1 MSLQALHIEENE
13 AGSRLDRVVCERLS
27 LSRAQAKRLFEA
39 GEVRRNGRRAGKGDI
54 VSVGDRVELGS
65 ELSDPSALPDG
76 QPQLRVLFE
85 DAWFVVVNKP
95 AAMPSHPLRPGEL
108 GCAANWLV
116 HKYPEMAGVGY
127 DSRQPGLINRL
138 DNDTTGVLWAARTAP
153 AFEAARALLESGEVH
168 KRYVALTNRA
178 VEPQSIDLALAPSP
192 KHRSR
197 VEVSAL
203 GRPSH
208 TQVLRSIPQ
217 GSCFCV
223 ELEAH
228 RAYRH
233 QVRAHLAA
241 ISAPIAGDT
250 LYGGSPASR
259 HFLHAQSL
267 SFRHPFT
274 GAQVR
279 VDAPRPDDWADA
291 PG

>member
-76 QPQLRVLFE
+76 QPQIRVLFE

-108 GCAANWLV
+108 GCAAKWLV

-291 PG
+291 PA